1 MTLYAFKQLKMKLK
15 LKGSTVFII
24 FTSSFLERTYIL
36 LQNCYINNGIT
47 NNLKQKK
54 NKRAQ
59 KTILYDKLKE
69 RQKLRVNG

>member
-15 LKGSTVFII
+15 LKGSTFFII

-36 LQNCYINNGIT
+36 LQNCYINNGVT

-54 NKRAQ
+54 NKRA
-59 KTILYDKLKE
+59 
-69 RQKLRVNG
+69 